1 MGGDSYIVFC
11 HVILNCIVYIINT
24 QYFCSGF
31 NNFKRKFSSFEF
43 SADVGPPWSTR
54 EKKKYWGFLYWCL
67 CLLGLHI
74 NSGNLSCGFLD
85 QSKFIASAVASHLIQ
100 TFVCAFL
107 KWDSGIS
114 VWTNLHMFLPY
125 LASKVSLWS
134 LLSPP
139 LQGLYTW
146 SQWPNLKEL
155 KGFMGGVKTAAKKK

>member
-1 MGGDSYIVFC
+1 MGGGSYIVFC

-24 QYFCSGF
+24 QYFCIGF

-54 EKKKYWGFLYWCL
+54 EKKKFWGFLYWCL

-107 KWDSGIS
+107 KWEILGFLFGQICICFFRI
-114 VWTNLHMFLPY
+114 LH
-125 LASKVSLWS
+125 
-134 LLSPP
+134 
-139 LQGLYTW
+139 
-146 SQWPNLKEL
+146 LKDCIHEANDL
-155 KGFMGGVKTAAKKK
+155 I